1 MNAASGTLPASGTLD
16 APFPPAG
23 PRPIMPGPRTGPA
36 RPPVTA
42 PRFAPLL
49 FAVLLFVGL
58 AGALTPGGSAFAQ
71 NDPFGDPFADPPDVP
86 FAEEP
91 DDGADA
97 SLGDP
102 ARPDPLAARL
112 AAARAALAAGGVADP
127 LPQTGPLLVTYER
140 ATLPSVRDPRRNA
153 LRTLAGVLRVQNTG
167 DEPVRLGPGV
177 RLIAGRETLRPNTLT
192 VPLSFGSDA
201 VRGSADEWDGYRTVA
216 PGEVAEFPATFLP
229 LPGGQDRLPDP
240 LLLTVP
246 YLVGGVPAAPEFG
259 GEPEESE
266 EGERFLATLDVAAYH
281 RGLADLHADRLG
293 PRDAL
298 ATLSVR
304 GELTYL
310 GRSAA
315 IDRLRELAQSGAR
328 RGVLLFD
335 NLRRV
340 DPANGDAADGDP
352 ADGGAPAAWEP
363 TVPPLPRAAA
373 EPSGRSGFDPSLRTS
388 FGEFASSRGGDGA
401 ATRAG
406 FREFA
411 QAPAANEET
420 AAARSAL
427 LRSGPMARGKYGPSG
442 DLGAFYDD
450 PADAV
455 AAVLGSALRTLDA
468 AASETLIRSAEPLVR
483 PAAVRFAGPN
493 LPPARVPLLIGLLD
507 DPDRSVRR
515 AAAAALGEFDLDA
528 ARAALAARVTDAA
541 DPRLA
546 ADAAESLAV
555 SRYPAG
561 QRALAR
567 ALADGLTDG
576 ASASDGAG
584 APPEVFA
591 VLADH
596 PDPAWEST
604 LIDLAGDE
612 AGPSAV
618 RAAALE
624 AVVASGSGAADRLL
638 ADAIQSPDAVVA
650 WAAFERLE
658 ERPDPAARRLTETFV
673 LRELRRVA
681 GSGEP
686 LDDRGAEYVLSSRP
700 PAALEPLR
708 TLFENGEAGTRA
720 PTIDMLAA
728 VAATSTADAA
738 AVGERLADAWPEL
751 GRGERTAALPVVAD
765 FAPDRVPPLA
775 GEALK
780 SGDRDFERIANTALV
795 TAKVDGATVD
805 QLLAEAFAVSEEE
818 GSARR
823 LALTLVARATPAAR
837 AAALDARWDENPVRR
852 EAADFAVDRMT
863 LFGPAQAFFLAAAQR
878 GQIDTDGDDLP
889 DGGPGPHKASLPL
902 LDIALRYDP
911 QLASGWSQ
919 RAFSRGQAGELEGA
933 RDDYRRA
940 LELDPYD
947 NLAMT
952 GLAILEIELGGDMD
966 GGLARAEAGLEKYPG
981 DRLFAYNV
989 ACTYGVAAKAL
1000 RKAIDAGTA
1009 GPGAAERFE
1018 RYKDKAREHL
1028 VRSYRLGL
1036 DGKEHRHHASTDPDL
1051 DALHGDPVFEQVIAG
1066 TLPAGEPA
1074 LKSP

>member
-1 MNAASGTLPASGTLD
+1 
-16 APFPPAG
+16 
-23 PRPIMPGPRTGPA
+23 MPGPRTGPA

-49 FAVLLFVGL
+49 FAVL
-58 AGALTPGGSAFAQ
+58 AGGLTPGGAAFGQ
-71 NDPFGDPFADPPDVP
+71 DDPFENPIGDPPDVP
-86 FAEEP
+86 FAQDLDE
-91 DDGADA
+91 DADA
-97 SLGDP
+97 SPGGP
-102 ARPDPLAARL
+102 TGPDPLAARL
-112 AAARAALAAGGVADP
+112 AAARAALAAEGVVDP
-127 LPQTGPLLVTYER
+127 LPQTGPLRVTYER

-177 RLIAGRETLRPNTLT
+177 RLTAGRETLRPNVLT
-192 VPLSFGSDA
+192 VPLSFGSEA
-201 VRGSADEWDGYRTVA
+201 VRGSADEWDRYRTVE
-216 PGEVAEFPATFLP
+216 PGAVAEFPATFLP

-240 LLLTVP
+240 LVLTVP

-266 EGERFLATLDVAAYH
+266 EGERFLATLDIAAYH

-315 IDRLRELAQSGAR
+315 IDRLRELAGSGAR

-340 DPANGDAADGDP
+340 DPANGDPADGD
-352 ADGGAPAAWEP
+352 AAVGDAPAAWEP

-373 EPSGRSGFDPSLRTS
+373 EPGGRSGFDPSLRTG

-411 QAPAANEET
+411 QAPAPADSPDPAAPDPSA

-427 LRSGPMARGKYGPSG
+427 LRSGPMARGRYGPSG

-450 PADAV
+450 PTDAV

-483 PAAVRFAGPN
+483 PAAVRFAGSN
-493 LPPARVPLLIGLLD
+493 LPPARAPLLIGLLE

-515 AAAAALGEFDLDA
+515 AAAAALGEFDRDA
-528 ARAALAARVTDAA
+528 ARAALAARVTNAA
-541 DPRLA
+541 DPGLA

-561 QRALAR
+561 QRALAA
-567 ALADGLTDG
+567 ALADGSG
-576 ASASDGAG
+576 V
-584 APPEVFA
+584 PPEVFA
-591 VLADH
+591 VLAEH

-604 LIDLAGDE
+604 LIELAGAE
-612 AGPSAV
+612 GGTPAV

-624 AVVASGSGAADRLL
+624 AVVASGSEAADRLL
-638 ADAIQSPDAVVA
+638 ADAIRSPDAVVA
-650 WAAFERLE
+650 WTAFERLE
-658 ERPDPAARRLTETFV
+658 DRPDPAARRLVEAFV
-673 LRELRRVA
+673 LRELRRSA
-681 GSGEP
+681 ESGEP
-686 LDDRGAEYVLSSRP
+686 LDDRGAEYLLSARP

-708 TLFENGEAGTRA
+708 TLFENGEAGTRI
-720 PTIDMLAA
+720 PTIAMLAA
-728 VAATSTADAA
+728 VAAASHDDAA
-738 AVGERLADAWPEL
+738 AVGERLADAWPDL
-751 GRGERTAALPVVAD
+751 GREEREAALPVVAD
-765 FAPDRVPPLA
+765 FAPHRVAPLA

-805 QLLAEAFAVSEEE
+805 RLLAEAFAVSEEE
-818 GSARR
+818 DSARR

-837 AAALDARWDENPVRR
+837 AAALDARWDEHPVRR

-878 GQIDTDGDDLP
+878 GQIDTDDDDLP

-911 QLASGWSQ
+911 QLAAGWSQ

-952 GLAILEIELGGDMD
+952 GLAILEIELGGDVD

-989 ACTYGVAAKAL
+989 ACTYGVAAKAV

-1009 GPGAAERFE
+1009 GPDAAERFE
-1018 RYKDKAREHL
+1018 RYLDKAREHL

-1051 DALHGDPVFEQVIAG
+1051 DALHGDPVFEQIVAG
-1066 TLPAGEPA
+1066 TLPIGEPVE
-1074 LKSP
+1074 PE